1 MVVLDGFAL
10 LQLSATVA
18 ARARRD
24 LTIIVFVHY
33 PLSLEPDA
41 TPRTRE
47 LCLEQEQVV
56 IARCDGV
63 IAAGEASR
71 DAIRA
76 TYRGLDPALISV
88 LRPPYRFEAQPANNR
103 HVHFEQEKA
112 AAARP
117 ARSPARS
124 RARSPARSPVHTGS
138 PETGRPSA
146 RGASPRD
153 ASPPVRAALAWQPT
167 ATVKLLLVANA
178 TPRKNIGG
186 VLRALGALKRAGGR
200 GASAWQLRVAGSM
213 DAHPMEAAAVRAEA
227 EALGIGEHVE
237 WSGELG
243 GAALAQLYRTADL
256 FVFTSLY
263 ENFCMAAHEAT
274 FFGLPLLAYDVGEI
288 ASFGAHVGSM
298 LLPVRPPA
306 LPPSAHQARQQP

>member
-1 MVVLDGFAL
+1 VVVLDGFAL
-10 LQLSATVA
+10 LQLSATVV

-41 TPRTRE
+41 TPRTRQ

-56 IARCDGV
+56 IERCDGV
-63 IAAGEASR
+63 IAAGDASR

-117 ARSPARS
+117 ARSPARG
-124 RARSPARSPVHTGS
+124 RARSPARTGS
-138 PETGRPSA
+138 PETGRPSP

-178 TPRKNIGG
+178 TPRKNIGS

-213 DAHPMEAAAVRAEA
+213 DAHPTEAAAVRAEA

-288 ASFGAHVGSM
+288 ASFGAHAGCT
-298 LLPVRPPA
+298 LLPVLRHPA
-306 LPPSAHQARQQP
+306 LPPSAHHARQQP

>member
-10 LQLSATVA
+10 LQLSATVV

-63 IAAGEASR
+63 IAAGDASR

-112 AAARP
+112 VAARP
-117 ARSPARS
+117 ARSPARG
-124 RARSPARSPVHTGS
+124 RPRSPARTGS
-138 PETGRPSA
+138 PETGRPSP

-178 TPRKNIGG
+178 TPRKNIGS

-288 ASFGAHVGSM
+288 ASFGAHVGST

-306 LPPSAHQARQQP
+306 

>member
-10 LQLSATVA
+10 LQLSATVV

-63 IAAGEASR
+63 IAAGDASR

-112 AAARP
+112 VAARP
-117 ARSPARS
+117 ARSPARG
-124 RARSPARSPVHTGS
+124 RPRSPARTGS
-138 PETGRPSA
+138 PETGRPSP

-288 ASFGAHVGSM
+288 ASFGAHVGST

-306 LPPSAHQARQQP
+306 

>member
-1 MVVLDGFAL
+1 VVVLDGFAL

-41 TPRTRE
+41 TPRTRQ
-47 LCLEQEQVV
+47 LCFEQEQVV
-56 IARCDGV
+56 IERCDGV
-63 IAAGEASR
+63 IAAGGTSR

-88 LRPPYRFEAQPANNR
+88 LCPPYRFEAQPANNR

-112 AAARP
+112 RP
-117 ARSPARS
+117 ARSPARCP
-124 RARSPARSPVHTGS
+124 ARSPARSPARTGS
-138 PETGRPSA
+138 PETGRPA
-146 RGASPRD
+146 PRGASPRD
-153 ASPPVRAALAWQPT
+153 ASPTVRPALAWQPT

-178 TPRKNIGG
+178 TPRKNIGV
-186 VLRALGALKRAGGR
+186 VLRALGAFKRAGGR

-213 DAHPMEAAAVRAEA
+213 DAHPTEAAAVRAEA
-227 EALGIGEHVE
+227 EALGIGAHVE

-288 ASFGAHVGSM
+288 ASFGAHVGST

-306 LPPSAHQARQQP
+306 SPPSAH

>member
-10 LQLSATVA
+10 LQLSATVV

-41 TPRTRE
+41 TPRTRQ

-56 IARCDGV
+56 IERCDGV
-63 IAAGEASR
+63 IAAGDASR

-117 ARSPARS
+117 ARSPARG
-124 RARSPARSPVHTGS
+124 RPRSPARTGS
-138 PETGRPSA
+138 PETGRPSP

-178 TPRKNIGG
+178 TPRKNIGS

-213 DAHPMEAAAVRAEA
+213 DAHPLEAAAVRAEA

-288 ASFGAHVGSM
+288 ASFGAHAGCT

-306 LPPSAHQARQQP
+306 LPPSAHHARQQP